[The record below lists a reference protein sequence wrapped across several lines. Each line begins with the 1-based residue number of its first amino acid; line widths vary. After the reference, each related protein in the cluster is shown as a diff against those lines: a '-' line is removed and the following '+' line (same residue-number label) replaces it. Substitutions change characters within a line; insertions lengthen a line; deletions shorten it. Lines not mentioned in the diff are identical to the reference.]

1 MRKAVLGGLFAL
13 LPFAAFSL
21 SLCDYRAPETSLI
34 DMKLSFAYH
43 YLEDPDRPGIE
54 VNAGNVSFV
63 YSQIYSAPE
72 SGFSLAATGIFGLEN
87 FALADALAEASGTYR
102 YYLETEEPLFL
113 FGGFESRW
121 RTDERYL
128 QPWLQVML
136 GLGYGRFNDVTP
148 LAKALLIEEDLLR
161 LGAIP
166 ASLSEDALMAIAQ
179 EIGRMLEYEKV
190 KDLVAKVEEIV
201 ETDAGV
207 DLDARAVLTVEER
220 ITETGRDRFCGGAL
234 QVGVGYEILDPERR
248 ERDIVLNASADWA
261 VAPEP
266 HSQLLLRS
274 NLSAPLPWK
283 DAYRFTIG
291 ATYDYE
297 IDGRTS
303 FSANYSLEWLKV
315 PEDMSPEDRHAAV
328 FQLSLNLGGWDISLL
343 LSFTKGP
350 GDIAWTQEFS
360 VSAAIDLR

>member
-1 MRKAVLGGLFAL
+1 MRKTILSGLL
-13 LPFAAFSL
+13 LLWPLVAFSL

-54 VNAGNVSFV
+54 VNAGNVSFT

-87 FALADALAEASGTYR
+87 FALAEALTEISGTYR
-102 YYLETEEPLFL
+102 YYLGTDEPVFL

-121 RTDERYL
+121 RTDARYL
-128 QPWLQVML
+128 QPWVQAMF

-148 LAKALLIEEDLLR
+148 LAKAFLIEEDLLR

-179 EIGRMLEYEKV
+179 EIGRMLEYEKIE
-190 KDLVAKVEEIV
+190 DLVAKVEQIV

-207 DLDARAVLTVEER
+207 DLNARAVLAVEDR
-220 ITETGRDRFCGGAL
+220 ITEVGRERFCGGAL
-234 QVGVGYEILDPERR
+234 QAGIGYEILDPERAG
-248 ERDIVLNASADWA
+248 RDIVLNASADWA

-266 HSQLLLRS
+266 HSQLLVRS

-283 DAYRFTIG
+283 DAYRFTIV

-297 IDGRTS
+297 INGRTS
-303 FSANYSLEWLKV
+303 FSTNYSLEWLKV
-315 PEDMSPEDRHAAV
+315 PEDATPEDRHAAV
-328 FQLSLNLGGWDISLL
+328 FQLSLNLGGWDISIL

-350 GDIAWTQEFS
+350 GDVAWTQEFS
-360 VSAAIDLR
+360 ISAAIDLR